1 MTPFLKQYFP
11 LAVFLLTWPFKL
23 KRRRKLIYCQNS
35 SLQKISVSDQAG
47 LRSLQL
53 GEGDNPIQSCISLK
67 NPNTLI
73 LSCSQLMLAAL
84 YLNASPRKILIIGLG
99 GGVLS
104 RSIAQLLPQS
114 DITNVE
120 IDPLVVQVAQ
130 NYFHFTPDS
139 QQHITIDDGRNF
151 IEKEL
156 AQGQQYD
163 LIMLD
168 AYDDQYIPTRLM
180 TLEFLQSVKAL
191 LSEEGVLAANTFSV
205 SALYDRESATYA
217 AVFGKF
223 YYLTFNNRII
233 LAQKKALPSLAT
245 IKERAKNFDSQF
257 KYFGVNTQRLKAL
270 LTISGVWDPLA
281 LPLKD

>member
-104 RSIAQLLPQS
+104 RSIAQL
-114 DITNVE
+114 
-120 IDPLVVQVAQ
+120 
-130 NYFHFTPDS
+130 
-139 QQHITIDDGRNF
+139 QHITIDDGRNF